1 MWSPDSFW
9 TGNIFNLKC
18 CIILCIL
25 SLPVLC
31 FWKLTLRLVLTN
43 VRKKLHL
50 RFLTGFWMCQCFVR
64 HNYLSVNF
72 ATQSFCYFLVRGD
85 SKLFLFQLLIYNYLS
100 VNFATQSFL
109 LLSCSW
115 WFKAFSQ
122 STFPVFRE
130 THTAALQLA
139 IKSYW
144 NHRWHLQICSYINK
158 GQKS

>member
-1 MWSPDSFW
+1 MWPPDSFW

-72 ATQSFCYFLVRGD
+72 ATQSF
-85 SKLFLFQLLIYNYLS
+85 
-100 VNFATQSFL
+100 L